1 MAVFGIT
8 LYAAVLRKSAVY
20 RVISNTA
27 IVRYKTSLSQK
38 HNKNHPKYFI
48 FSGILEES
56 PTKEDN
62 FATTKAKY
70 FYQSCMNMCK

>member
-1 MAVFGIT
+1 MAVFDIALCT
-8 LYAAVLRKSAVY
+8 DLR
-20 RVISNTA
+20 
-27 IVRYKTSLSQK
+27 
-38 HNKNHPKYFI
+38 I